1 MSWQNIPA
9 IVKAI
14 VTLGPVTVMAFLLLA
29 VNVGWL
35 PSPVVDNQT
44 RLTQAITTLT
54 QSIIENRARMDA
66 IDTMNRQ
73 HSIEFLRFQDILG
86 KGLRRICRNTS
97 KSQFADEQCDAM

>member
-1 MSWQNIPA
+1 MSWQHIPA

-14 VTLGPVTVMAFLLLA
+14 VTLGPVTVLAFLFFA

-44 RLTQAITTLT
+44 KLTQAISTMT
-54 QSIIENRARMDA
+54 QSIIDNRARMEA
-66 IDTMNRQ
+66 IDSLSKQ
-73 HSIEFLRFQDILG
+73 HAIEFLRFQDILG

-97 KSQFADEQCDAM
+97 KSQFADEQCDAV

>member
-9 IVKAI
+9 IVKAV
-14 VTLGPVTVMAFLLLA
+14 VTLGPVTVMAFLLFA

-44 RLTQAITTLT
+44 KLTQAITTLT
-54 QSIIENRARMDA
+54 QSIIENRARMEA
-66 IDTMNRQ
+66 IDTMNKQ
-73 HSIEFLRFQDILG
+73 HSLEFLSFQDILG
-86 KGLRRICRNTS
+86 KGLRRICRNTA